1 MSYRTEKLYVALS
14 KLASGTGTIRERFED
29 AYSLALASLK
39 PNDFPEAELLRQFES
54 IHETLSEVLPLAE
67 GSSGVGPAMD
77 ALSEHQ
83 LQELAEEVL
92 SVFYGAV
99 QIDGSPGR

>member
-29 AYSLALASLK
+29 AYSLALASLE
-39 PNDFPEAELLRQFES
+39 PADFPEDELQHQFES
-54 IHETLSEVLPLAE
+54 IRGALEEVLPLAK
-67 GSSGVGPAMD
+67 GPAGLGPAMD

-83 LQELAEEVL
+83 IQELAEQVL
-92 SVFYGAV
+92 SVFYRTV
-99 QIDGSPGR
+99 QIDGYRDR